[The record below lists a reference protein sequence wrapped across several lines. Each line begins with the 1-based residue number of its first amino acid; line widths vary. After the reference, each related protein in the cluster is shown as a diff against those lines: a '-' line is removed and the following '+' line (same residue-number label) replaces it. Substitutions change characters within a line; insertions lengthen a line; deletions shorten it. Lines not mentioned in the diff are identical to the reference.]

1 MRRHKVLFLCVFYIP
16 LMVLA
21 AMTLLRA
28 PKAFSVIENRPLAQ
42 MPVLSLREI
51 QAGSAQE
58 KFSAYLSDQ
67 VPFRDFWIKEN
78 TFLKRLFGRKEINGI
93 YFGDDNYYFQQF
105 TDDSYSYSRMTAL
118 FRMMDN
124 FIKRYDIPTTV
135 MLVPSPGTV
144 LPDKLPI
151 DAPYYD
157 DDIVFDTAEQL
168 LSCSVIDLRNTFET
182 AADSTQLFYRTD
194 HHWTSQGAYLAY
206 EQYCSACG
214 YYPQKYTLEQVSDDF
229 YGTLYSKTLDST
241 AIPDSV
247 YAPVELPAVTIT
259 YEDGTVSNTPYRHEK
274 LEQKD
279 QYAYFFGG
287 NFGKL
292 TIHTQAQNKEKI
304 LVIKDSFANSFVP
317 FLFGDYS
324 EIIMLDMRYFGGSV
338 EDVIVQKGV
347 TQILFLYETS
357 NLLTDTGILRL
368 QK

>member
-1 MRRHKVLFLCVFYIP
+1 MRKYRVQFFCVFFIP

-21 AMTLLRA
+21 AMTLMRS
-28 PKAFSVIENRPLAQ
+28 PRAFSVNENRPLAQ

-51 QAGSAQE
+51 QTGSAQE

-67 VPFRDFWIKEN
+67 VPLRDFWIKAN

-105 TDDSYSYSRMTAL
+105 TDDSYSYSRMVAI
-118 FRMMDN
+118 FRMIDS
-124 FIKRYDIPTTV
+124 FIKRHDIPTTV

-144 LPDKLPI
+144 LSDKLPA

-157 DDIVFDTAEQL
+157 ADIIFDAAEQL

-206 EQYCSACG
+206 QQYCSDRG
-214 YYPQKYTLEQVSDDF
+214 YCPGEYALEQVSDGF

-241 AIPDSV
+241 AKPDSV
-247 YAPVELPAVTIT
+247 YAAMELPDATII
-259 YEDGTVSNTPYRHEK
+259 YEDGTVSDTPYHQEK

-279 QYAYFFGG
+279 QYTYFFGG
-287 NFGKL
+287 NFGII
-292 TIHTQAQNKEKI
+292 TIRTQAQNKEKL

-317 FLFGDYS
+317 YLFDDYS
-324 EIIMLDMRYFGGSV
+324 EIIMLDLRYYGSSV
-338 EDVIVQKGV
+338 EDVITQNGI

-357 NLLTDTGILRL
+357 NLLTDTGVLRL
-368 QK
+368 EK